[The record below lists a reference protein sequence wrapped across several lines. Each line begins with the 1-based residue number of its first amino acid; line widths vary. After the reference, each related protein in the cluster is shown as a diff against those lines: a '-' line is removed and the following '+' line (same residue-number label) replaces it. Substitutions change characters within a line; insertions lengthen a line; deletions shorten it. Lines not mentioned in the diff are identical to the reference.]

1 MAARG
6 RPKGAPA
13 PVCLVP
19 KQSLQQNKDA
29 PGWGEQ
35 REELFV
41 ASNYTTN
48 YQLNQWEAGDQVL
61 RTEFNQDNQKIDTA
75 LAGLAAQNTELAA
88 AVANKGNCQLYTTS
102 YVGTGTYNSTSPC
115 SLSFPGTPLVVLI
128 GACSSQGTLLCALSG
143 MPVTFAHSS
152 GYSMNMLTWSGN
164 TLTWYHHMSA
174 DGQLNSAGV
183 TYQVIALLATGT
195 E

>member
-1 MAARG
+1 M
-6 RPKGAPA
+6 
-13 PVCLVP
+13 
-19 KQSLQQNKDA
+19 
-29 PGWGEQ
+29 
-35 REELFV
+35 

-102 YVGTGTYNSTSPC
+102 YVGTGTYNSTSSC

-128 GACSSQGTLLCALSG
+128 GACSSQGTLFCALSG

-195 E
+195 G

>member
-1 MAARG
+1 MHMA
-6 RPKGAPA
+6 
-13 PVCLVP
+13 
-19 KQSLQQNKDA
+19 SYT
-29 PGWGEQ
+29 
-35 REELFV
+35 
-41 ASNYTTN
+41 SNYG
-48 YQLNQWEAGDQVL
+48 LHQWEPGDDFL
-61 RTEFNQDNQKIDTA
+61 RTDFNADFQKIDTA
-75 LAGLAAQNTELAA
+75 IAGRGDCRICN
-88 AVANKGNCQLYTTS
+88 GS